1 MKATD
6 NDDKEGSND
15 GGGEENAI
23 LLNSHVVQSLQRKL
37 NKQGA
42 EIQKL

>member
-15 GGGEENAI
+15 GGGEDRDNAI

-37 NKQGA
+37 NK
-42 EIQKL
+42 